1 MQTNASYPTEWPVHF
16 ANLVF
21 GDLQLLI
28 PQTDIYTLEPTIDM
42 LPSVATIG
50 SVGQLKQSDNV
61 WSLYALSDDLTL
73 LSHCPD
79 TYRIAILMK
88 NSQPSYGLLC
98 EQVQTIA
105 RSELTIYPLPTV
117 MNGENSPLLAL
128 AVYGDEVRYI
138 SSAMTLSRL
147 FPQGMSE

>member
-1 MQTNASYPTEWPVHF
+1 MQTDSNYEWPVYF

-21 GDLQLLI
+21 GGLQLLI
-28 PQTDIYTLEPTIDM
+28 PQSDIYALEPRIDM
-42 LPSVATIG
+42 LPSVTAIG
-50 SVGQLKQSDNV
+50 SVGQLKQGANV
-61 WSLYALSDDLTL
+61 WSLYALSADLTL
-73 LSHCPD
+73 LSHFPD

-88 NSQPSYGLLC
+88 NVQPLYGLLC

-105 RSELTIYPLPTV
+105 RSELTIHPLPAV
-117 MNGENSPLLAL
+117 MTCENSPLLAL

-138 SSAMTLSRL
+138 SSAITLSRF